1 MQWHPLRLVGSHVGA
16 PQGPVHL
23 SPRFSESCI
32 FEEIPERGRWGNRTA
47 SGLWAGCSS
56 CSDYTHP
63 LWARSQALPRVL
75 LPRAG
80 EEHTREGE
88 RPSTRRQGTPQ
99 QPQTLSV
106 GRMRGASCA
115 NGTSGGGSKA
125 QKAFAAL
132 RPQHSAQ
139 SSHRVCWLC
148 LWAGKD
154 RILSRTM
161 TVHSLEFCAGHFSFQ
176 WNLTL
181 PT

>member
-32 FEEIPERGRWGNRTA
+32 FEEIPERGGWGNRTA

-63 LWARSQALPRVL
+63 LRAGSQALSRVL
-75 LPRAG
+75 LPGAG

-99 QPQTLSV
+99 QPQSQSV
-106 GRMRGASCA
+106 DKCMAHPVQKGLLK
-115 NGTSGGGSKA
+115 GGSKTR
-125 QKAFAAL
+125 KALAIP
-132 RPQHSAQ
+132 RSWQ
-139 SSHRVCWLC
+139 SKAVTR
-148 LWAGKD
+148 
-154 RILSRTM
+154 
-161 TVHSLEFCAGHFSFQ
+161 CAGFA
-176 WNLTL
+176 TGRRG
-181 PT
+181 